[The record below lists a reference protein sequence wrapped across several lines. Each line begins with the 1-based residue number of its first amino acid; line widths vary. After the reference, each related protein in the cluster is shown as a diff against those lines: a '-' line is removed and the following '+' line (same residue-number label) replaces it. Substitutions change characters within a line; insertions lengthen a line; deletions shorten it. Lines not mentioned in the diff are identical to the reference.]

1 MNYDVA
7 IGKCIAISG
16 ASLDVH
22 VDSSIVSRFIPEHP
36 WQRAGLSVLRLPQ
49 RVVSAKRPPA
59 VGDEVFLDHN
69 ALAKGGNAQL
79 DLQGDGQFI
88 PVDLKAIVQNM
99 DPAAT
104 APVATKAKP
113 WR

>member
-16 ASLDVH
+16 TSIDVH
-22 VDSSIVSRFIPEHP
+22 VDSSIISRFMPDRP
-36 WQRAGLSVLRLPQ
+36 WRRAGLSVLRIPS

-59 VGDEVFLDHN
+59 VGDEVFLDHH

-79 DLQGDGQFI
+79 DLEGDGQFAQ
-88 PVDLKAIVQNM
+88 VDLKAIVQDM
-99 DPAAT
+99 DPASS
-104 APVATKAKP
+104 APAATKSKP

>member
-7 IGKCIAISG
+7 IGKCIALSA

-22 VDSSIVSRFIPEHP
+22 VDSSIVSRFVPEHP
-36 WQRAGLSVLRLPQ
+36 WQRAGLSVLRIP
-49 RVVSAKRPPA
+49 RRFVSAKRPPA
-59 VGDEVFLDHN
+59 VGDEVFLDHA

-79 DLQGDGQFI
+79 DLQGDGTFI
-88 PVDLKAIVQNM
+88 AVDMKAVVQDM
-99 DPAAT
+99 DPAT
-104 APVATKAKP
+104 SAPAAPKAKS